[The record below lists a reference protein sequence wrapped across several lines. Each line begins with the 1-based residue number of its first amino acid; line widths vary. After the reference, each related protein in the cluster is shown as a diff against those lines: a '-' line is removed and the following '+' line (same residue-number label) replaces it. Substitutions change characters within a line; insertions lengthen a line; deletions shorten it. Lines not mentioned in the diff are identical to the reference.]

1 MLSTA
6 IILLRSVSV
15 HLETAARSVRR
26 YCPLLLA
33 VSARQSKRM
42 PSDANLEA
50 APDKFVHLL
59 PQERRRPVFHSI
71 RHLQAGREAG
81 REAGGRAGRGGAG
94 KGRACRHQG
103 RQASSRQNTPEAT
116 LQHIPMLGSGRHSLR
131 QQPGQRLN
139 QQSTHAQTQ
148 RTTVAG
154 LSIET
159 TLRRSIGVA
168 MITESHGTALMEASR
183 SAICTRRQAGV
194 AGVAG

>member
-81 REAGGRAGRGGAG
+81 REAGGRAGGGGGGGGGGGRAGHAGIRAG
-94 KGRACRHQG
+94 KQAAGRTRLRPLCSTSQCLAAGGTRCG
-103 RQASSRQNTPEAT
+103 SSRASGSINNP
-116 LQHIPMLGSGRHSLR
+116 HMLKPNAPLWLACLSR
-131 QQPGQRLN
+131 QLC
-139 QQSTHAQTQ
+139 
-148 RTTVAG
+148 AG
-154 LSIET
+154 PS
-159 TLRRSIGVA
+159 VW
-168 MITESHGTALMEASR
+168 
-183 SAICTRRQAGV
+183 Q
-194 AGVAG
+194 

>member
-50 APDKFVHLL
+50 APDKFVHL

-81 REAGGRAGRGGAG
+81 REAGGRAGGAGRGGEG
-94 KGRACRHQG
+94 QG
-103 RQASSRQNTPEAT
+103 MQASGQASK
-116 LQHIPMLGSGRHSLR
+116 
-131 QQPGQRLN
+131 QQAE
-139 QQSTHAQTQ
+139 HA
-148 RTTVAG
+148 
-154 LSIET
+154 
-159 TLRRSIGVA
+159 
-168 MITESHGTALMEASR
+168 
-183 SAICTRRQAGV
+183 
-194 AGVAG
+194 